1 MSYCPRPPKKTKTSF
16 TTPGKKT
23 VNPPAQ
29 RTEACAPASST
40 VVGGGGSS
48 TTTTVYVPG
57 PAGPAGPAGAN
68 GLNGKDGWGFEWKGQ
83 FALNVQYKAQSETN
97 PLASVVEYA
106 GSTYVAVVDNISTTE
121 ENPEHEPGVSSSWS
135 LVAQKG
141 AGSLQG
147 EEKDFFDSLKDD
159 IFDWYQAA
167 SIGEVIAAGLAVA
180 GVIWA
185 GSEIIS
191 SMSDDGSGD
200 GEADQKY
207 TGSDSYVLT
216 SYTAPD
222 IKDVISAYCDAAGI
236 AYDVAALPDAAC
248 EFTAGNQ
255 TSIRTIL
262 GTLALTYQFDMVDTG
277 GVLKF
282 SPRTTTVVKTI
293 PLEDLGYVDNRNNLQ
308 PPYSVKRFQGTDLPK
323 TMTLAYPAADLD
335 YNNFTQTA
343 ELYTYTTGQEVK
355 LSTPVTLTHDQAKEV
370 VEVSLI
376 NAHLQRTQYRFVTSY
391 KHIELEPS
399 DVVSLADVG
408 LVRLRQLSE
417 KSEGLVEFIAEDAGA
432 ELAVEGSG
440 VSAQVPPPS
449 SNVPVDIGYSQA
461 FFIDP
466 PVVNDTDVG
475 VRVYAAVHGYDRPGW
490 PGASVYV
497 SNNSGAT
504 YELVGNTYKEATF
517 GLVAAVTPAA
527 DWHVWDETTTISVV
541 VKANDLSSKSALD
554 VLNGKNWCMVGQ
566 EVIGFR
572 NAVLTAPKTY
582 TLSGL
587 LRGRQGSEQYVG
599 THVANELFV
608 LLDDAI
614 MRIDWQDS
622 DRLTT
627 KKYKV
632 VTIGST
638 LDKVDGLDV
647 QMVSNNCMMWPV
659 YDAKVLKVGT
669 DFNVSYKGRTRFD
682 NDLKDL
688 ATTINDPDWAGFG
701 IQVFDT
707 DGTTVKKSY
716 TTTSESWVYTEAM
729 QVTDFGSAQASL
741 KVRIAQLNQKYGA
754 GYPVTVNS

>member
-1 MSYCPRPPKKTKTSF
+1 MYCPRPPKKTKTANTASPA
-16 TTPGKKT
+16 TKT
-23 VNPPAQ
+23 LN
-29 RTEACAPASST
+29 APASRYESCGASST
-40 VVGGGGSS
+40 EVVTGGAGSS
-48 TTTTVYVPG
+48 TTTTITVAG
-57 PAGPAGPAGAN
+57 PAGPAGPQGPAGTN
-68 GLNGKDGWGFEWKGQ
+68 GTVGWGFEWKGQ
-83 FALNVQYKAQSETN
+83 FTLGVEYFAQSDAH

-106 GSTYVAVVDNISTTE
+106 GSTYVAVVDNTSTTE
-121 ENPEHEPGVSSSWS
+121 ENPEHEPGVSPSWS

-141 AGSLQG
+141 QGSLAG
-147 EEKDFFDSLKDD
+147 EDKDFFDQLKDD
-159 IFDWYQAA
+159 IFDWVQNA
-167 SIGEVIAAGLAVA
+167 SIGDLLLAGAAIA

-185 GSEIIS
+185 GSEIIA
-191 SMSDDGSGD
+191 SMSDDGEGD
-200 GEADQKY
+200 GEADSKY
-207 TGSDSYVLT
+207 TGSDSYALT

-222 IKDVISAYCDAAGI
+222 IKDVISAYCDAAGV
-236 AYDVAALPDAAC
+236 AYDVASLPDAAC

-282 SPRTTTVVKTI
+282 SPRTTSVIKTI

-323 TMTLAYPAADLD
+323 TMTLTYPAADLD

-440 VSAQVPPPS
+440 ISAQVPPPS
-449 SNVPVDIGYSQA
+449 SNVPVEIGYSQA

-466 PVVNDTDVG
+466 PVLDDSDIG
-475 VRVYAAVHGYDRPGW
+475 VRMYAAVHGYDRAGW
-490 PGASVYV
+490 PGAAIYV
-497 SNNSGAT
+497 SENGGAT
-504 YELVGNTYKEATF
+504 YDLVRSAYKEATF
-517 GLVAAVTPAA
+517 GLVAAITPAA
-527 DWHVWDETTTISVV
+527 DYHVWDETTTISVV
-541 VKANDLSSKSALD
+541 IKANDLSSKSALD

-608 LLDDAI
+608 LLDDSI
-614 MRIDWQDS
+614 VRLDWEDS
-622 DRLTT
+622 DRMST

-632 VTIGST
+632 ITIGSS
-638 LDKVDGLDV
+638 LDKVEPIDV
-647 QMVSNNCMMWPV
+647 QMVSNNVMMWPV
-659 YDAKVLKVGT
+659 YNDKVQKIGA
-669 DFNVSYKGRTRFD
+669 DFQVSYSGRTRYQSG
-682 NDLKDL
+682 LKDF
-688 ATTINDPDWAGFG
+688 ATTNNDVDWAGFG
-701 IQVFDT
+701 IQVM
-707 DGTTVKKSY
+707 DGSTVKKSY
-716 TTTSESWVYTEAM
+716 TTTSETWVYTSAM
-729 QVTDFGSAQASL
+729 QTTDWGAPQANL
-741 KVRIAQLNQKYGA
+741 TVRIAQLSQKYGA
-754 GYPVTVNS
+754 GYAVTVNS